1 MNEYFLIYLI
11 ERLTPLNNMFLCFAF
26 ISALLCVISTIVYF
40 TGSPD
45 LFKKYKHL
53 KKPYWLFPVFIFL
66 SCLIPNTNE
75 AYKIIGIGTLVQY
88 ANNNTKIKK
97 LPDNLVKYVNIKL
110 EEIIK
115 EKQKDETN
123 NTR

>member
-11 ERLTPLNNMFLCFAF
+11 ERLNALGNIFSIFALIFAFLCG
-26 ISALLCVISTIVYF
+26 ILTIVYF
-40 TGSPD
+40 TENKD
-45 LFKKYKHL
+45 LFKDYKHA
-53 KKPYWLFPVFIFL
+53 KKPFWLFPLFVFMVIL
-66 SCLIPNTNE
+66 TPNTNQ

-88 ANNNTKIKK
+88 TNNNTEIKK

-115 EKQKDETN
+115 EEQKDEAN

>member
-11 ERLTPLNNMFLCFAF
+11 ERLNALGNIFSIFALIFAFLCG
-26 ISALLCVISTIVYF
+26 ILTIVYF
-40 TGSPD
+40 TENKD
-45 LFKKYKHL
+45 LFKDYKHA

-75 AYKIIGIGTLVQY
+75 AYKIIGIGTIVRY
-88 ANNNTKIKK
+88 ANSNEEVKK
-97 LPDNLVKYVNIKL
+97 LPDNLVQYVNIQL
-110 EEIIK
+110 EKVIK
-115 EKQKDETN
+115 EEKKDEAN